1 MKRLGLIISM
11 ALAMIALAGCLA
23 STASP
28 DGVNCKPGGFVENKN
43 PDCTGGG

>member
-11 ALAMIALAGCLA
+11 ALAMITLAGCLA
-23 STASP
+23 STSSP
-28 DGVNCKPGGFVENKN
+28 DGVNCKSGAFIENKN

>member
-11 ALAMIALAGCLA
+11 ALAMMALMGCLA
-23 STASP
+23 STKSP
-28 DGVNCKPGGFVENKN
+28 DGVVCKSGIPVENEN